1 MKEVIFDIN
10 NRLRKFGREA
20 IQESNI
26 PGRGKVIGY
35 RPQYIIDAV
44 NSVLGPE
51 NWRYEIVTHNIER
64 GEKMSVAWVMLRLF
78 IRTPGGEWLVK
89 GEHFGHAHVTMGA
102 IGDALKA
109 ATTDALGKCFS
120 TMSVGRDAYSG
131 ALTRN
136 NGHPIPVKERPTAS
150 SSPEV
155 TAQASP
161 EVAPV
166 SVEEES
172 SREPEA
178 KPATQAAEEISPEEL
193 GIPAIPGVKFLIE
206 DATGTVVATG
216 ATYQNRNLLRNVGFR
231 FDKDTKRWVSQL
243 PGVDSECSGEDAEPP
258 ALPDL
263 EEKPVGY
270 PEIPF

>member
-155 TAQASP
+155 TAQAS
-161 EVAPV
+161 

-172 SREPEA
+172 SA